1 MIIGYIRT
9 LIARFTCMVCRM
21 AGKSRI
27 LGVSNQFLSERLS
40 GQNQFLLSSCHTQ
53 SKICPMFLF
62 PIILCQLP
70 VKEVQIYLPQILP
83 LLCLVGVMPAAIQAT
98 AAAEPP
104 PRRRRVGARR
114 PQATA
119 MPAIRRRCCW
129 AFFIQVNVKLPCLK
143 VCSAQC
149 TDIWTGEMPG
159 QTWIICVSLG
169 TMSNCQREI
178 VTRGR
183 FIAF

>member
-83 LLCLVGVMPAAIQAT
+83 LLCLVAVMPAAIKLQPQRNHRLGVVGWALVGLKRQRC
-98 AAAEPP
+98 
-104 PRRRRVGARR
+104 RRFEGGVAG
-114 PQATA
+114 P
-119 MPAIRRRCCW
+119 
-129 AFFIQVNVKLPCLK
+129 
-143 VCSAQC
+143 
-149 TDIWTGEMPG
+149 
-159 QTWIICVSLG
+159 SL
-169 TMSNCQREI
+169 SR
-178 VTRGR
+178 
-183 FIAF
+183 